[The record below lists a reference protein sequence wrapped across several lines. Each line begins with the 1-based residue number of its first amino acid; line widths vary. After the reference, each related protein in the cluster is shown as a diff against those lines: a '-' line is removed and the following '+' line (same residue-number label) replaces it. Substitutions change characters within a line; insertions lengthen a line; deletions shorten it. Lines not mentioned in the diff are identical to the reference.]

1 MKIWMNTVLAAVVFG
16 GAIAGARADD
26 KPMVGMS
33 WFKFADERWKIDEAG
48 IKKGLEAA
56 GGANYVSSDANFSV
70 EKQASDIDGLI
81 TRGAKALIITSGDAG
96 AMKPIAEKALKA
108 GIPVIAY
115 DQLIDLPGVFYVS
128 FDAKAVGRALAEGM
142 LKVAPKGNYALIK
155 GDDKDPNTLM
165 MLEGFHE
172 TMKPFL
178 DSGAIKIV
186 GEQFI
191 DGWKPEPAKAA
202 MEQIL
207 TANQNK
213 VDAVMVMND
222 GMASGVAE
230 ALAEQGLNIPISG
243 QDGAGGA
250 LNRIARGQ
258 QTFTIWKNS
267 LVEGEAAGRAA
278 IALIDGKPVEGKR
291 TFTTASGNKL
301 DAILLPVDSIDKS
314 NLDKPISSG
323 WTTKAIICAGVTS
336 DPPALCK

>member
-1 MKIWMNTVLAAVVFG
+1 M
-16 GAIAGARADD
+16 
-26 KPMVGMS
+26 
-33 WFKFADERWKIDEAG
+33 
-48 IKKGLEAA
+48 
-56 GGANYVSSDANFSV
+56 SSDANFSV
-70 EKQASDIDGLI
+70 EKQASDIEGLI

-278 IALIDGKPVEGKR
+278 IALIDGKPVEGKK

-301 DAILLPVDSIDKS
+301 DAILLPVELHRQKQFGQADQLRLDDQGYHMRGRDKR
-314 NLDKPISSG
+314 SSG
-323 WTTKAIICAGVTS
+323 AVQIGVGGDSRELARHSICPIGAGLFVAES
-336 DPPALCK
+336 SKGSGEDREMMPAGTGNIVADRLG